1 MLRTVL
7 STCFTEIKQV
17 YFTEVSKLV
26 IILTYGTYS
35 LVPCLSG
42 RAEMGGGSSINYSYL
57 LESQE
62 GSQKRG
68 F

>member
-1 MLRTVL
+1 MLRAVL
-7 STCFTEIKQV
+7 GTCFIEIKQV
-17 YFTEVSKLV
+17 CFTEVNKLV
-26 IILTYGTYS
+26 IILMYGTYS

-42 RAEMGGGSSINYSYL
+42 RAAMGGGSSINYSYL

>member
-1 MLRTVL
+1 MLRAVL
-7 STCFTEIKQV
+7 GTYFTEMKQV
-17 YFTEVSKLV
+17 YFTEVNKLV
-26 IILTYGTYS
+26 IILMYGTSS
-35 LVPCLSG
+35 LVPCLFG
-42 RAEMGGGSSINYSYL
+42 RAAMGGGSSINYLYL